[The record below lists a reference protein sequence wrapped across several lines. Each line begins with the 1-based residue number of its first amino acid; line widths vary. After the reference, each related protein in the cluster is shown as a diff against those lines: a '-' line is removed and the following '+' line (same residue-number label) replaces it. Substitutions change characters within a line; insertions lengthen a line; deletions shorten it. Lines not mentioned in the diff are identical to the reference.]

1 VSFTRSASVRIRSR
15 YEDIP
20 LVRKVMSSVREE
32 AALSHEAMVKVE
44 VCLIEVI
51 GNSIRHA
58 YGMRDDGEI
67 DVAFHLGGDRFVI
80 EVSDRGRA
88 MSPEKQRLLTH
99 GEDLPHPDRVPVDR
113 IPEGGMGFPI
123 LRRVLDGVEYES
135 RDGRNTLRMM
145 KHTKAPSADA
155 CER

>member
-1 VSFTRSASVRIRSR
+1 VSDTRSATVRIRSR

-20 LVRKVMSSVREE
+20 LVRRVMASLREE
-32 AALSHEAMVKVE
+32 TGLSHEAMVKVE

-67 DVAFHLGGDRFVI
+67 DVAFHLGGDRFIV
-80 EVSDRGRA
+80 EVSDHGRT
-88 MSPEKQRLLTH
+88 MSLEHQHRLVH
-99 GEDLPHPDRVPVDR
+99 GEDLPQPDRAAVDR

-123 LRRVLDGVEYES
+123 LRRVLDALEYRS
-135 RDGRNTLRMM
+135 LDGRNTLRMT
-145 KHTKAPSADA
+145 KHCAHSSAGA
-155 CER
+155 S